1 MTFFFLYKKTL
12 FVLLCKWVMPMNK
25 PIIMHIDVNNAFLSW
40 TAILLL
46 KEGFKIDIR
55 NTNAIIGYEENK
67 RHSIVLAK
75 STPIKKYGVKTA
87 EPIFMARKK
96 CPNLK
101 VYKPNY
107 KWYKEMSNK
116 FFNLIST
123 YTPDIEKMSIDE
135 CFLDYTPIK
144 HLYGDEIKF
153 AYKLKNEIKEK
164 LGFTVNIGIANSKLC
179 AKMASDFQKPD
190 RVHTLFENEIDTKMK
205 PLPIEDLF
213 FIGKKTSEKL
223 RKLNINTI
231 KDLSIQDPNKLYPY
245 FKNQTI
251 RMIKSANGI
260 DNSKVENSRQMT
272 KGISNSTTLPHNLIH
287 KEDVYDI
294 IEAISDNLTSQLR
307 KEKRYAYVI
316 RVYLKNSDFKSYTH
330 QIKLKNA
337 TNSMTTV
344 FEVAKKLVDEMW
356 KDEPIRLV
364 GLGVDDLTHEIIYQP
379 SLFEQVENDDK
390 TLEET
395 IDKIKDKFGYNV
407 ISKASMAGK
416 KRVTKKY

>member
-1 MTFFFLYKKTL
+1 
-12 FVLLCKWVMPMNK
+12 MNK

-107 KWYKEMSNK
+107 KWYKEMSNR
-116 FFNLIST
+116 FFNLISN

-135 CFLDYTPIK
+135 CFLNYTPIK
-144 HLYGDEIKF
+144 HLYGDEVKF
-153 AYKLKNEIKEK
+153 AYKLKNEIKNT

-179 AKMASDFQKPD
+179 AKMASDFTKPN

-213 FIGKKTSEKL
+213 FIGKKTAEKI

-245 FKNQTI
+245 FKNQAI
-251 RMIKSANGI
+251 RMINSANGI
-260 DNSKVENSRQMT
+260 DNSKVENNKQLT
-272 KGISNSTTLPHNLIH
+272 KGLSNSTTLPHNLIY

-307 KEKRYAYVI
+307 KEKRYAYVV
-316 RVYLKNSDFKSYTH
+316 RVHLKNSNFKSYTH
-330 QIKLKNA
+330 QTKLQNA
-337 TNSMTTV
+337 TNSMTTIY
-344 FEVAKKLVDEMW
+344 ETGKKLVDEMW

-364 GLGVDDLTHEIIYQP
+364 GLGVDELTHEIVYQP
-379 SLFEQVENDDK
+379 SLFEQVEDDDK

-395 IDKIKDKFGYNV
+395 VDKIKDKYGYNA
-407 ISKASMAGK
+407 ITKASMTGK
-416 KRVTKKY
+416 KRVSKKY